1 MLDDYK
7 DSQKIIYQTIIN
19 SVKKNKLSHAYLIEL
34 TDSNNGLDFA
44 LAISKFLLCPN
55 HYSNNDNCRDCN
67 ICHQVDNNNYIELK
81 IIEPDGNY
89 IKKNQVKELQ
99 ENFRTESIVNN
110 YKIYIILEA
119 EKMNEEAANSM
130 LKFLEEPNDGIIA
143 ILLTSNMYQVYNTI
157 KSRCQVINFAP
168 INRIEIL
175 GDLEDRGINIETSH
189 IIASLTYNIEE
200 ARKMTNDNMITKMIE
215 LAKDI
220 TLSFEARDHNG
231 LLIMF
236 TKGKFLIEETL
247 KSYHIMFFD
256 MLTAAQNDKIK
267 ILINQEADLEKLVF
281 CETIASNRPSLKIE
295 QEIAILELLLK
306 FKERLTYNVNKDLL
320 YAQLFTEIK
329 RC

>member
-157 KSRCQVINFAP
+157 KSRCQILKMAKEKIVIDDSAKKLANYLYD
-168 INRIEIL
+168 NKEI
-175 GDLEDRGINIETSH
+175 DLELFKENINCIIDYYSYFEINKLKTIIFKNKNILQQIKNNFEIDSFFKLSILLYKDVLNIILKKELEYFNNYEDTLKEMAKNNNQESISQKINI
-189 IIASLTYNIEE
+189 IIDLGLKVKYN
-200 ARKMTNDNMITKMIE
+200 ANQN
-215 LAKDI
+215 
-220 TLSFEARDHNG
+220 
-231 LLIMF
+231 LL
-236 TKGKFLIEETL
+236 L
-247 KSYHIMFFD
+247 D
-256 MLTAAQNDKIK
+256 
-267 ILINQEADLEKLVF
+267 KLVIMLA
-281 CETIASNRPSLKIE
+281 E
-295 QEIAILELLLK
+295 
-306 FKERLTYNVNKDLL
+306 V
-320 YAQLFTEIK
+320 
-329 RC
+329 

>member
-119 EKMNEEAANSM
+119 EKMNEEASNSM

-157 KSRCQVINFAP
+157 KSRCQILKMAKEKNVIDDSAKKLANYLYD
-168 INRIEIL
+168 NKEI
-175 GDLEDRGINIETSH
+175 DLELFKENINCIIDYYSYFEINKLKTIIFKNKNILQQIKNNFEIDSFFKLSILLYKDVLNIILKKELEYFNNYEDTLKEMAKNNNQESISQKINI
-189 IIASLTYNIEE
+189 IIDLGLKVKYN
-200 ARKMTNDNMITKMIE
+200 ANQN
-215 LAKDI
+215 
-220 TLSFEARDHNG
+220 
-231 LLIMF
+231 LL
-236 TKGKFLIEETL
+236 L
-247 KSYHIMFFD
+247 D
-256 MLTAAQNDKIK
+256 
-267 ILINQEADLEKLVF
+267 KLVIMLA
-281 CETIASNRPSLKIE
+281 E
-295 QEIAILELLLK
+295 
-306 FKERLTYNVNKDLL
+306 V
-320 YAQLFTEIK
+320 
-329 RC
+329 